1 MTKSILFFILL
12 FFSVSAFGQLFVDKK
27 GLQLFENG
35 TVLLENGNFLGA
47 DSLLSLAMCSFK
59 NENVYYN
66 RGISRLLQSDTLGF
80 CEDIGI
86 AANKYFDTESA
97 SLYNK
102 LCCSYVDT
110 IYYDRKFKQTSEK
123 NYRYYE
129 IIRKSRYNKTTTGVV
144 HDIKSEKVKFNI
156 DYGCVNNLIDISYK
170 TTDII
175 AVYEIKDLEKY
186 YRYCPKPVTVYNS
199 DKYRNLISK
208 AKKFLQIKY
217 GDLKTE
223 NNIEELT
230 VVFEITVASSGDILG
245 VKYVG
250 IFPEIQIGEIEEEL
264 ELDLMKIVNNYP
276 KVTPA
281 SFKKEKVNFIILD
294 LIKY

>member
-1 MTKSILFFILL
+1 MTKTTLIFALL
-12 FFSVSAFGQLFVDKK
+12 FISISTFGQMFVDRK

-35 TVLLENGNFLGA
+35 TILLENGDFRGA

-86 AANKYFDTESA
+86 AANKYFDIEAA
-97 SLYNK
+97 SLYNNF
-102 LCCSYVDT
+102 CCSYVDT
-110 IYYDRKFKQTSEK
+110 IYYDKKFNQTYQK

-129 IIRKSRYNKTTTGVV
+129 VIRESKYKSKTIGVV

-156 DYGCVNNLIDISYK
+156 DYGCSKNLIDISIK

-175 AVYEIKDLEKY
+175 AVYEVIDSVKY
-186 YRYCPKPVTVYNS
+186 YRYCPKRVSVYNT

-217 GDLKTE
+217 GDLKTK
-223 NNIEELT
+223 NNLEELT
-230 VVFEITVASSGDILG
+230 LVFEITVASSGDIIDIRYIGL
-245 VKYVG
+245 Y
-250 IFPEIQIGEIEEEL
+250 PEIPLEEIEKEL
-264 ELDLMKIVNNYP
+264 EQDIIKIVKNYP

-294 LIKY
+294 LISY